1 MRTLKIL
8 LGVLAGI
15 AAGAA
20 LGVMFAPDKGYRTR
34 RRLISKGEDLRA
46 LINDRAEEK
55 FGELVDKLASEK
67 RK

>member
-1 MRTLKIL
+1 MRTLKVL
-8 LGVLAGI
+8 LGVLAGF

-20 LGVMFAPDKGYRTR
+20 LGVMFAPAKGYRTR

-46 LINDRAEEK
+46 LIKDRAEEK
-55 FGELVDKLASEK
+55 FEELVDKLGEK